1 MKSSRRIFILFFS
14 LNLLFQIPAVSLTI
28 PDKSTMNEVDSLVS
42 VRTIENANSI
52 INYHKEELLKGTEV
66 TNDVLK
72 QVAVS
77 YAIINNEVKASEYVV
92 QYIQNSHDLSI
103 LNNSVFD
110 KFKETALFQSVVKK
124 YKPHLNGWLLFF
136 FATGLIGIFISVV
149 LNLRKKGDTV
159 GTILISL
166 FVLFHSLFIIHLS
179 LFLSNYNF
187 NFPHSLYITTSF
199 SFFYGP
205 LLYFYF
211 KRISKEYKF
220 RKRDL
225 LHLTPSVLLF
235 LYFLPIYLLPAQE
248 KLHLLLNRDAVLH
261 STLITVVLLKY
272 VSLIIYGFLII
283 KIYLTNKQKK
293 QKPDDRFLLWQKN
306 IMVLNSIY
314 VVSYIVYGAALM
326 QFVRVSGL
334 IYPQIFVMSTIIL
347 YVGYVAYVDPRV
359 FSKQHK
365 FRKFNLFKY
374 KNSGLT
380 EGLSNELKIALL
392 RLLEDEKVYR
402 SSTISLEDL
411 SKALGT
417 TRHNLSQV
425 INEHFDMNFFHL
437 INKFRIKE
445 VLHIF
450 NNEYKEGLHI
460 IDVAYDVGF
469 NNKVT
474 FNKAFKLETNLTP
487 TQYLNSEV
495 RRSNFATTA

>member
-1 MKSSRRIFILFFS
+1 MKSSRIIFILFFS
-14 LNLLFQIPAVSLTI
+14 LNLLIQIPAVSLTI
-28 PDKSTMNEVDSLVS
+28 PDKSTMNQVDSLVS
-42 VRTIENANSI
+42 ARTFENANAT
-52 INYHKEELLKGTEV
+52 INYHKEELLKGTEA

-72 QVAVS
+72 QVALS
-77 YAIINNEVKASEYVV
+77 YAIMNNEVKASEYVV

-103 LNNSVFD
+103 LNNSAFD
-110 KFKETALFQSVVKK
+110 KFEKTALFQSVVKK

-159 GTILISL
+159 GNILISL
-166 FVLFHSLFIIHLS
+166 FVLFHSLFIIHLC

-220 RKRDL
+220 KKRDL
-225 LHLTPSVLLF
+225 LHLAPSVLLF
-235 LYFLPIYLLPAQE
+235 LYFLPIYILPAQE

-293 QKPDDRFLLWQKN
+293 QRPDDRIILWQKN

-359 FSKQHK
+359 FSKKHI
-365 FRKFNLFKY
+365 FRKFKLFKY

-380 EGLSNELKIALL
+380 KGLSNELKIALI

-402 SSTISLEDL
+402 SSNISLAYL
-411 SKALGT
+411 SEALGT

-425 INEHFDMNFFHL
+425 INEHFGMNFFHL

-460 IDVAYDVGF
+460 IGVAYDVGF

-487 TQYLNSEV
+487 TQYLNKEV
-495 RRSNFATTA
+495 RSNFATTA